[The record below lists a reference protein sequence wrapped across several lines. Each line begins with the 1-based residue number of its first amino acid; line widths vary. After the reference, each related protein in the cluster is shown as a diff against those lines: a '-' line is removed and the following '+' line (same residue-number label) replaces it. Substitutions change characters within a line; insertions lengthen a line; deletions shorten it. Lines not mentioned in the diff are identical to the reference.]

1 VDQENEKTNKFHKE
15 PMLSTLVFVTFMPL
29 QVSPTGQSTVPL
41 SRPLAV
47 AAYVDTAKILGLP
60 KFKLR
65 DSKGNLY
72 SPYKAM
78 MQEPSAIVLQHAGM
92 PMVSDITI
100 RKAYIQSYVKR

>member
-1 VDQENEKTNKFHKE
+1 MAQENEKTNKFHKK

-92 PMVSDITI
+92 PIVSDITM

>member
-1 VDQENEKTNKFHKE
+1 MAQENEKTNKFHKE
-15 PMLSTLVFVTFMPL
+15 PMLSTLVFVTLMPL

-92 PMVSDITI
+92 PMVSDITM